1 MLLDDDSNLEDHLVC
16 KHEHGGLRYL
26 IVLYQ
31 RSYHD
36 TDVQVGA
43 RLSNRLPQIYK
54 FLPFQVHF
62 EAMSINP
69 SPTGAFCS
77 KIVVFNALVANF
89 IKSQQKTILTQSQ
102 GSLFSAIIK
111 FFFIKANFRILRYDF
126 FFILYKKVFKR
137 PKEA

>member
-1 MLLDDDSNLEDHLVC
+1 MLLDDDSNRENHLVC
-16 KHEHGGLRYL
+16 EHEHGGLRYL

-77 KIVVFNALVANF
+77 KIVVINALVANF
-89 IKSQQKTILTQSQ
+89 IKSQEKNNSDSEPGVSI
-102 GSLFSAIIK
+102 FCDNE
-111 FFFIKANFRILRYDF
+111 FFY
-126 FFILYKKVFKR
+126 
-137 PKEA
+137 EG